1 VSGPVVARALL
12 ALLPAVALLGGLVYL
27 DSYKLIRLRTV
38 LALLLTGAA
47 IAAATYPLNHLFLDR
62 FPLRL
67 ALFSRYVAPVSEELL
82 KALVLVALIR
92 SHRIGFLVDA
102 AICGFAVGTGF
113 GIAENLYYLHLL
125 PHAGAGTFLIRG
137 FGTGLMH
144 GGTTAIFGV
153 LGLASSERRSEA
165 PVRAFLPGL
174 LIAILLHSGFNHFF
188 LSPLVSTAGIVL
200 VLPIT
205 FDLIFSRSERVL
217 GEWLGRGFDVDAGT
231 LELIN
236 SGQFADSPV
245 GRYLNSLR
253 ERFEG
258 PVVADLLCYLRIHIE
273 LSLRAKGM
281 LLMREAGFDV
291 PVDQGTREA
300 FQELRYLEKSV
311 GRTGLRAIRPMLG
324 LTGKE
329 LWQLYMMNR

>member
-1 VSGPVVARALL
+1 MSGPVARALL
-12 ALLPAVALLGGLVYL
+12 ALVPAVALLGALVYL

-125 PHAGAGTFLIRG
+125 PQAGAGTFLVRG
-137 FGTGLMH
+137 FGTALMH
-144 GGTTAIFGV
+144 GGTTAILGV
-153 LGLASSERRSEA
+153 LGLAASERRPDA

-174 LIAILLHSGFNHFF
+174 LMAILLHSGFNHFF

-205 FDLIFSRSERVL
+205 FELIFTRSERVL

-245 GRYLNSLR
+245 GRYLHSLR

-281 LLMREAGFDV
+281 LLMREAGFAV